1 MDTKMLDLL
10 EKSPYIFLIVVMIVA
25 IGILWRTINKK
36 DAKVYDLADSVIR
49 VASIYEKNINLVEI
63 QNKEHNDQHE
73 KIIDLLKESNLMDIL
88 RDIKHVVEDVQRIL
102 KK

>member
-102 KK
+102 NK